1 MPAEVSLQA
10 YDKDSLA
17 KELKEFVST
26 NSTSPQAESVDRV
39 YADLGKP
46 KVRPEHTLIPMKKLF
61 ALLLTFLLFS
71 ASVAIAEE
79 ASPATQSFSPVSS
92 VSPTIQLL

>member
-1 MPAEVSLQA
+1 VPPTIYPGRVFPMPAEVSLQA

-46 KVRPEHTLIPMKKLF
+46 KVRPEHTLIPMKK
-61 ALLLTFLLFS
+61 AIC
-71 ASVAIAEE
+71 AS
-79 ASPATQSFSPVSS
+79 TDFSS
-92 VSPTIQLL
+92 VFCVCCNRGRS